1 MDTECP
7 VISPRRCSNNFHFD
21 CWLRFKQTNYAKQ
34 FVFVRVQHLATHIR
48 ANKSESMA
56 KRHLVV
62 FTAAIPKIETGKL
75 CCARHSNRGATT
87 TSKSRK
93 SLLSQISNT
102 HMYMQDMLSHF
113 KWDLNS
119 AGIGFCVICVS
130 EYFGLALMRF
140 SLENHLQI
148 YSALYSLQ
156 MANTVCLCL
165 DGNSNF

>member
-34 FVFVRVQHLATHIR
+34 FVFVRVQHLATHIMGKQIR
-48 ANKSESMA
+48 IHGQKASCCFYCGNSEN
-56 KRHLVV
+56 RDR
-62 FTAAIPKIETGKL
+62 KIML
-75 CCARHSNRGATT
+75 CKTFESGATP

-148 YSALYSLQ
+148 YSAPYSLQ